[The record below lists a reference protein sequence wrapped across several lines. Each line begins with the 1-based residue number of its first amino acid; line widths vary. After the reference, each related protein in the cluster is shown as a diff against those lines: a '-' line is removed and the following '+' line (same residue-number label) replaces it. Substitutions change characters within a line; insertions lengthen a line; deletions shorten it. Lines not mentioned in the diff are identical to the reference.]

1 MDCIDFKKVFDELLE
16 DYIQLLKI
24 KSVYD
29 ESTVS
34 ENTPYGK
41 GVDDALEFMK
51 HKAIADGFDVL
62 EYDHQ
67 AIAIRYKKNCSKRI
81 DIASHLDVVEPGD
94 GWKYDPF
101 GAVIEDGKVYAR
113 GTQDMKT
120 SAWLT
125 YLSLKLLREKHP
137 DLDCEVR
144 IVLGTDEERTMN
156 DLRHY
161 VKCAGY
167 PNFAFT
173 PDGYFPM
180 GIGEKG
186 ALMWRLKGN
195 VDSIVEE
202 LNGGVQCNV
211 IAPHADAILKDSTY
225 TSTIKT
231 YIKENNINASVE
243 EADNKTI
250 VKVKGKAAHA
260 SRPYD
265 GHNATVDLL
274 GIIGNCCNDKQCKEL
289 YECFKDPYGKG
300 CECDYEI
307 EPMGKVTINLGVL
320 RINDGNLYAEVDCRY
335 PYGVTS
341 KTLSEALQKHLSIKV
356 SLDYDDKPT
365 LCEQNDPYVL
375 TMLKTYRDI
384 TGDCDEPL
392 ISGGVSYS
400 KVFEHCV
407 SYGPGRA
414 SDEHLAHQA
423 NEYVVLDECGK
434 YLEIYYKTIEAIASI
449 EEE

>member
-1 MDCIDFKKVFDELLE
+1 MDCIDFKKVFDESLD

-29 ESTVS
+29 ETTVS
-34 ENTPYGK
+34 ESTPYGK

-51 HKAIADGFDVL
+51 QKAIDDGFDVL

-67 AIAIRYKKNCSKRI
+67 AIAIRYRKDCSKRI
-81 DIASHLDVVEPGD
+81 DVASHLDVVEPGN

-101 GAVIEDGKVYAR
+101 SAVIEDGKVYAR

-120 SAWLT
+120 SAWLS
-125 YLSLKLLREKHP
+125 YLSLKLLREQYP
-137 DLDCEVR
+137 DIDTEVR

-156 DLRHY
+156 DMRHY

-167 PNFAFT
+167 PDFAFT

-186 ALMWRLKGN
+186 ALMWRLKGQC
-195 VDSIVEE
+195 DSIIEE
-202 LNGGVQCNV
+202 LDGGVQCNV
-211 IAPHADAILKDSTY
+211 IAPHANVTLKNNNY

-231 YIKENNINASVE
+231 YIEKNNIDATVEEKEN
-243 EADNKTI
+243 KT
-250 VKVKGKAAHA
+250 VVCVKGKAAHA
-260 SRPYD
+260 SRPLD

-274 GIIGNCCNDKQCKEL
+274 KVLSDCCKDMFSLEL
-289 YECFKDPYGKG
+289 KECFRDPFGEG
-300 CECDYEI
+300 CECGYDI

-320 RINDGNLYAEVDCRY
+320 KIKDGQVYGEVDCRY

-341 KTLSEALQKHLSIKV
+341 KTLTEALQKHLSLKV

-365 LCEQNDPYVL
+365 LCASDDPYVL
-375 TMLKTYRDI
+375 TMLETYRNI
-384 TGDCDEPL
+384 TQDYSEPL

-414 SDEHLAHQA
+414 TDEHLAHQA
-423 NEYVVLDECGK
+423 NEYVVLDECK
-434 YLEIYYKTIEAIASI
+434 DYLEIYYKTIEAIANK
-449 EEE
+449 